1 MKERENTKATTRIP
15 EKYTL
20 YKSVENRN
28 KRERKK
34 MRIKSDKKL
43 NRTLN

>member
-20 YKSVENRN
+20 YKSVENRS
-28 KRERKK
+28 KK
-34 MRIKSDKKL
+34 GKIKK
-43 NRTLN
+43 